1 MRLRRVNH
9 TEEIVAGF
17 SKLLKSESM
26 TDVTLICSGGQ
37 TIRAH
42 QVILA
47 TFSPY
52 FRAIFEAQPFTNN
65 PCQYPVIVIKDLAF
79 SELRA
84 ILEFIYRGEV
94 SISRDK
100 LSLVLQA
107 AKALEVSGLSDLKV
121 ESAINGAPITSSSSS
136 SSAQVADSSDV
147 MDSSLLASLHH
158 NSMSAINAVSS
169 SGLNGN
175 KRSHESMIYPPGIDG
190 LKKSRMAYDQAD
202 PMQSIDRIGLSLLE
216 NGLNLA
222 NNPMAARFGQNNNLN
237 RSILEMMVSVCGSI
251 SRVCLIF
258 LIISVKGRDQ
268 RQTQRHHAN
277 EAESNGTNNERSPI
291 KTAKIDS
298 ATAKFVAKQTTN
310 FAATSTAEEFKS
322 EQEST
327 GKRRPSRYIVT
338 QLWFKSRAIS

>member
-1 MRLRRVNH
+1 MSSSNSSQITGKPLRLRRVNH

-79 SELRA
+79 PELRA

-107 AKALEVSGLSDLKV
+107 AKALEVSGLTDLKV
-121 ESAINGAPITSSSSS
+121 ESAINGPINSSS
-136 SSAQVADSSDV
+136 QVADSSSLL
-147 MDSSLLASLHH
+147 DSSLLASLHH
-158 NSMSAINAVSS
+158 NSISANNSVSGN
-169 SGLNGN
+169 GLNGS
-175 KRSHESMIYPPGIDG
+175 KRSYDSLIYPPGLES
-190 LKKSRMAYDQAD
+190 LKKARMAFDQSD
-202 PMQSIDRIGLSLLE
+202 LQSIDRIGLSLLE
-216 NGLNLA
+216 NGINLA
-222 NNPMAARFGQNNNLN
+222 NNPIAARLGQNSHLN
-237 RSILEMMVSVCGSI
+237 RSILDMMVSNC
-251 SRVCLIF
+251 C
-258 LIISVKGRDQ
+258 
-268 RQTQRHHAN
+268 
-277 EAESNGTNNERSPI
+277 
-291 KTAKIDS
+291 
-298 ATAKFVAKQTTN
+298 
-310 FAATSTAEEFKS
+310 
-322 EQEST
+322 
-327 GKRRPSRYIVT
+327 
-338 QLWFKSRAIS
+338 